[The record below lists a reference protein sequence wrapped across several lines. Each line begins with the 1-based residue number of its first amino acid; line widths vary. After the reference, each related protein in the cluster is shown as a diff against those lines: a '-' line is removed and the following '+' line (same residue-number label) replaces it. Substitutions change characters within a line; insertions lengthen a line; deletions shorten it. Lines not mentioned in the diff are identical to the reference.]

1 MPAPDNE
8 FDRIMNEE
16 FPVNDPAEYAE
27 CVDHAPYGTPAHPVK
42 PGLTKRGKVALG
54 IGATVIAGGALIG
67 YQTHAANEVKAQEIA
82 LKTQALELQKLKEQ
96 NRANEAGKK
105 VQNSQA
111 KARQASID
119 SCVKDHDDQV
129 GKVLGTTYRDVVD
142 ACQTQYPDT
151 ATGADMEAAG
161 ASQTATDTNTGSVNQ
176 GLLVGGGVLAIALV
190 AVVKKGTR
198 SNPA

>member
-8 FDRIMNEE
+8 FDEIIKGISMES
-16 FPVNDPAEYAE
+16 
-27 CVDHAPYGTPAHPVK
+27 PYGGPAQAAK

-67 YQTHAANEVKAQEIA
+67 YQTHAANELKTQEIA
-82 LKTQALELQKLKEQ
+82 LKTQALELQKMKEQ
-96 NRANEAGKK
+96 NRVNEASRKA
-105 VQNSQA
+105 QHSQA
-111 KARQASID
+111 SARQASID

-129 GKVLGTTYRDVVD
+129 GKILGTTYRDVVE

-151 ATGADMEAAG
+151 VSGSDMEAAG
-161 ASQTATDTNTGSVNQ
+161 ASQTATDSSSGGVNQ
-176 GLLVGGGVLAIALV
+176 GVLIGGGVLAVFLV
-190 AVVKKGTR
+190 VAAKRGTR